1 MRQSPQNIVDS
12 VRWFSGG
19 ELEVTRS
26 AMYGYL
32 EVGQKLPP
40 HLQIIGQAASLVT
53 MCEAVGLKTHEVLK
67 VIDNMKADLDAPFAH
82 TINAAKAYAQGELF

>member
-1 MRQSPQNIVDS
+1 MNQNIIDA
-12 VRWFSGG
+12 VRWYSGQ
-19 ELEVTRS
+19 ELEVTRA

-53 MCEAVGLKTHEVLK
+53 LCEAIGLDTHDVLQ
-67 VIDNMKADLDAPFAH
+67 IIQNMKADLDAPFAH
-82 TINAAKAYAQGELF
+82 TINAAKDYARGELL